1 MLQLLTK
8 MESHH
13 AKWKVE
19 VQKWCSLSSIFRR
32 WHAKLEVLSPQCRL
46 MLQNAEQWQ
55 NTTQTLL
62 FVSLCFSAFL
72 ALIVSPVFFLLGFA
86 KLYGLLGFTNSNYN
100 SNSNINI
107 NNKKL
112 LLQQPL

>member
-1 MLQLLTK
+1 
-8 MESHH
+8 
-13 AKWKVE
+13 
-19 VQKWCSLSSIFRR
+19 
-32 WHAKLEVLSPQCRL
+32 

-86 KLYGLLGFTNSNYN
+86 KLYELLGFTNSNYN